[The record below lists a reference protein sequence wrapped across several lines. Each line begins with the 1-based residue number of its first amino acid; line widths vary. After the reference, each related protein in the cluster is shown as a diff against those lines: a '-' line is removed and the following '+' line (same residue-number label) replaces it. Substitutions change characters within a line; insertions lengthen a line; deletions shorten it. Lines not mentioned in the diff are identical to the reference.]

1 MLWVIA
7 CIVYQGYEGTNP
19 YSWEDL
25 HPERIYIYRSDDID
39 WGCKLSWEK
48 MTQRFLQDAIQ
59 NFKGEVW
66 ASDEVRGGNPEFQ
79 LTSAHSLTR
88 RVQVISSFMS
98 EYWASDEVRGVPAY
112 SSSLTHT
119 TGYKQLLPRQLSPV
133 QPTQGHK
140 LQQIVPQRT
149 A

>member
-1 MLWVIA
+1 MLWAIT
-7 CIVYQGYEGTNP
+7 CTVYQVDEGTNP
-19 YSWEDL
+19 YSCENL
-25 HPERIYIYRSDDID
+25 HPESIHIYRSDDID
-39 WGCKLSWEK
+39 WGRELSWEK
-48 MTQRFLQDAIQ
+48 LTRIFLQEAIQ
-59 NFKGEVW
+59 NFKSEVW
-66 ASDEVRGGNPEFQ
+66 ASDEVRGNPEFQ
-79 LTSAHSLTR
+79 LTAAHSLTR

-119 TGYKQLLPRQLSPV
+119 TGYKQLLVRQLSPV

-140 LQQIVPQRT
+140 LQQIEPLGRT